1 MAFLIN
7 RSSAEDGFF
16 EPGEHI
22 VTETN
27 LNPILQMSTW
37 LLLGLTTLM
46 FCFRLLTRF
55 FLRSNNVL
63 GVEEAL
69 ALSAYLLSLG
79 QSVTVIIPEG
89 GIFGRTLA
97 DISADELTA
106 GMRAAYAGDLLFILS
121 LGCGKLTL
129 CACLLTLSPDR
140 MHRRM
145 VYLLGSVVVLWT
157 LSALLGSALRCGG
170 QLPWLAKTEQCFNL
184 RAFLEYQS
192 IANILTDAALVALPV
207 VMIYPLNLSL
217 KSRATVLMFFASRA
231 LVIIPT
237 VFQLIYLPRL
247 FEADFTLRAFPYY
260 LSVQLVQFASVSATC
275 LVYFWPLMNSLRSG
289 LMWADNIESRMS
301 SSRLGMS
308 KFSNKSRGTGGAAT
322 ATIHSVAGSDT
333 PSRRNYIKITTG
345 YAVSSG
351 SLPIQDGKTSPTRP
365 EPSGSGNGA

>member
-1 MAFLIN
+1 
-7 RSSAEDGFF
+7 
-16 EPGEHI
+16 
-22 VTETN
+22 V
-27 LNPILQMSTW
+27 
-37 LLLGLTTLM
+37 
-46 FCFRLLTRF
+46 
-55 FLRSNNVL
+55 
-63 GVEEAL
+63 
-69 ALSAYLLSLG
+69 
-79 QSVTVIIPEG
+79 
-89 GIFGRTLA
+89 
-97 DISADELTA
+97 
-106 GMRAAYAGDLLFILS
+106 
-121 LGCGKLTL
+121 
-129 CACLLTLSPDR
+129 
-140 MHRRM
+140 
-145 VYLLGSVVVLWT
+145 
-157 LSALLGSALRCGG
+157 
-170 QLPWLAKTEQCFNL
+170 
-184 RAFLEYQS
+184 FLEYQS

-231 LVIIPT
+231 LYVIGKPLTPTRCSFSLTYHSPLRVIIPT

-260 LSVQLVQFASVSATC
+260 LSLQLVQFASVSATC

-333 PSRRNYIKITTG
+333 PGRRNYIKITTG

-365 EPSGSGNGA
+365 EPSWSGNGA